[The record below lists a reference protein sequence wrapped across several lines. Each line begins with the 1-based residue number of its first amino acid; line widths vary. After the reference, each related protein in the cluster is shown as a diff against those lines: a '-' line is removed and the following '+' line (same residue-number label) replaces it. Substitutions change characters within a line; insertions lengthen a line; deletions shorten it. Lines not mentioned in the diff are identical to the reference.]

1 MCVKRV
7 AMYVCHVICCTIAPI
22 KYITFLAKAV
32 KTSVSDKSADKLCF
46 FIGKTCK
53 KKFKHLVLHHIPTMK
68 NDLFKH
74 VTFREEQNYI
84 PCTIISLYT
93 IWIIDPHKKITV
105 KTGQLVSFHYLAD
118 LFNTN
123 GTNRN
128 ALSKQLDTYSNI
140 TTTKLITK
148 VEK

>member
-1 MCVKRV
+1 
-7 AMYVCHVICCTIAPI
+7 
-22 KYITFLAKAV
+22 
-32 KTSVSDKSADKLCF
+32 
-46 FIGKTCK
+46 
-53 KKFKHLVLHHIPTMK
+53 MK

-93 IWIIDPHKKITV
+93 IWIIDPHRKTTV
-105 KTGQLVSFHYLAD
+105 KTRQLISYIFHYLAD

-123 GTNRN
+123 GTNLN
-128 ALSKQLDTYSNI
+128 ALSKQLETYSNI